1 MRTSVSVVAN
11 EASEVVASSCN
22 NGVGKADTIV
32 PLSSVAGSC
41 KWFPGLAKF
50 LSPIK
55 PAATIHF
62 LTKEPERTCYE
73 WVRGKFDPPSR
84 ILIRLLH
91 TDQGWRVLEYLMR
104 GCKEKWWLE
113 VQCARIAS
121 RAYDAAVEQL
131 SLLD

>member
-1 MRTSVSVVAN
+1 MRTSVSVAAN
-11 EASEVVASSCN
+11 EASEVVATSCIELA
-22 NGVGKADTIV
+22 V
-32 PLSSVAGSC
+32 VAGTC

-50 LSPIK
+50 LAPIK
-55 PAATIHF
+55 TAAAIHF

-91 TDQGWRVLEYLMR
+91 TDQGWRVLEFIMR

-113 VQCARIAS
+113 VQRARIAS
-121 RAYDAAVEQL
+121 KAYDAAVEQL
-131 SLLD
+131 SLNLD